1 MPYGGGGGRST
12 AVGIP
17 GGVAAPP
24 LDRSTALWASVCAG
38 YIRDQSSLSLRFL
51 HPVIRRSGKIFTGGF

>member
-1 MPYGGGGGRST
+1 MPYGGGSGRST

-24 LDRSTALWASVCAG
+24 VDRSTALWASVCAG
-38 YIRDQSSLSLRFL
+38 YIRD
-51 HPVIRRSGKIFTGGF
+51 